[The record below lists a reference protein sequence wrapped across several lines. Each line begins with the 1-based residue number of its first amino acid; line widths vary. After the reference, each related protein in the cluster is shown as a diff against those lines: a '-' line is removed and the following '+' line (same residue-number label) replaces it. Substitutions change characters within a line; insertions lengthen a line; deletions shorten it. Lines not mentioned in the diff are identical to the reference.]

1 MAQKWRFF
9 TDCIVLEIGNCTT
22 CEKTVVFFLN
32 CSYVCPEP
40 DLANIRFL
48 LCNGAKKDA
57 FADRQ
62 ERAAVVAERVPASS
76 RRRRS
81 TA

>member
-32 CSYVCPEP
+32 CSYVLSRAC
-40 DLANIRFL
+40 LGKHSIFTMQRRKKGRFRRPAGEGGGGG
-48 LCNGAKKDA
+48 GAGA
-57 FADRQ
+57 CFF
-62 ERAAVVAERVPASS
+62 
-76 RRRRS
+76 
-81 TA
+81 T